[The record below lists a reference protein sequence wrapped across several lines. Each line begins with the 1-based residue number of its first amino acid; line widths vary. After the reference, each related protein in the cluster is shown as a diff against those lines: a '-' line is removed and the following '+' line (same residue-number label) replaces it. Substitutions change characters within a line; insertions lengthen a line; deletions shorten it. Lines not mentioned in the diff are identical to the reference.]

1 MTLESNMLVIAPLL
15 LFIFGVLIIP
25 LLAKPRIKNT
35 RQVNKLIDELEKKY
49 IY

>member
-15 LFIFGVLIIP
+15 LFIVGVLIIP
-25 LLAKPRIKNT
+25 LLVKPRIKNST
-35 RQVNKLIDELEKKY
+35 QVNKLIDELEKKY